1 MKPQGLVAQNILIE
15 SLQQLHNCY
24 NNVKSEVQAKL
35 ISFQIKLVLKPMLG
49 SREGFLYEALLSEN
63 I

>member
-1 MKPQGLVAQNILIE
+1 MKPQGLVAQNIIIE

-35 ISFQIKLVLKPMLG
+35 ISFQIKLVLKPMLL
-49 SREGFLYEALLSEN
+49 SREEGF
-63 I
+63 